1 MNPIDEVQIV
11 VGGIE
16 YIKSQICSPKY
27 TSLELVELLERLE
40 NLRFCL
46 ETLLKKELKL

>member
-1 MNPIDEVQIV
+1 MNPIDEMQIL

-16 YIKSQICSPKY
+16 DIKSQIRSPRY

-46 ETLLKKELKL
+46 ERLLKKELKL

>member
-1 MNPIDEVQIV
+1 MNSIDEMRIL

-16 YIKSQICSPKY
+16 DIKSQICSPRY
-27 TSLELVELLERLE
+27 TSLELVELLNRLE